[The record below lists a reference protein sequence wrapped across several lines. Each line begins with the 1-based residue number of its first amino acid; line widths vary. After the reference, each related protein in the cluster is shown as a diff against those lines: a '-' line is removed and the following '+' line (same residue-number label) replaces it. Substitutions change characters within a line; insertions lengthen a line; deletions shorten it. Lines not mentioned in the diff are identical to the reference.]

1 MEKSMLIQRA
11 KNVKDKVGT
20 LETARQNRER
30 ENRFQNRHEKLR
42 RLVEEVQ
49 PLASELRVLQ
59 EEGID
64 IDYQGDNLDQIIQRI
79 ETIKGEFDSEAAWI
93 IQDENDLSDLDTW
106 IRRHRD
112 KVQRKLQSAW
122 RDYYQDQVPEFSEDL
137 LSVLSRFDDFRG
149 PVETIRECGEQLQ
162 NWKENPPD
170 TKESLSN
177 FQELAEERRATWEQL
192 RSDEMSED
200 VLSFLV
206 DAGTEGATVDQLTDE
221 VRTWLDQNELLSRVR
236 IHLTE

>member
-1 MEKSMLIQRA
+1 MLIERA
-11 KNVKDKVGT
+11 RNVKDKVED
-20 LETARQNRER
+20 LEAARQNRER

-49 PLASELRVLQ
+49 PLASELRVLR

-64 IDYQGDNLDQIIQRI
+64 IDYQGGNLDQIVQRI
-79 ETIKGEFDSEAAWI
+79 ETIKDEFDSEAAWI
-93 IQDENDLSDLDTW
+93 IQDENDLSDLDKW

-112 KVQRKLQSAW
+112 KIQRKLQSTW
-122 RDYYQDQVPEFSEDL
+122 RDYYQAQVPDFSDDL
-137 LSVLSRFDDFRG
+137 LNVLRRFDDFRG
-149 PVETIRECGEQLQ
+149 AVQTIRERSRQLQ
-162 NWKENPPD
+162 EWKDNPPD
-170 TKESLSN
+170 TKDSLST

-206 DAGTEGATVDQLTDE
+206 DAGTEGATVEQLTDE
-221 VRTWLDQNELLSRVR
+221 VRTWLDQNDLLDRVHIR
-236 IHLTE
+236 LTD